1 MPRLPSALVGDDDRL
16 RRLARPACV
25 SHCDIVSQK
34 KNIVSISCS
43 QTREMGLL
51 FGPLVQTVSKMGSPL
66 SVEEFSAYVA
76 HNIADECLGLSLGL
90 HVQYSHTRVRVANNV
105 MA

>member
-1 MPRLPSALVGDDDRL
+1 M
-16 RRLARPACV
+16 
-25 SHCDIVSQK
+25 SH
-34 KNIVSISCS
+34 
-43 QTREMGLL
+43 
-51 FGPLVQTVSKMGSPL
+51 L